1 MQTPDISPPAGMVK
15 MRRIATGLLALMAVV
30 FVAARL
36 LQPRYPWLSFVVAFA
51 EAAMV
56 GALAD
61 WFAVT
66 ALFRH
71 PLGLPIPHTAIV
83 PANKD
88 RIGSSVADFLEQNFL
103 TRDVLAEELRHIDFA
118 GAAAQW
124 LSEPGNSRDV
134 ALQIAQGVPTM
145 VRMVEDHDVGN
156 FLQATLASGLKNV
169 RFAPLLAEVFDVLI
183 ADRRHQLLFDHLIGM
198 AANALERNQDT
209 IRQKIHEASPRWMPR
224 IIDEKLFEKIMTE
237 SHAILDEM
245 RQEGSEWRER
255 FHRSVEEFIDRL
267 RNSPEYEARIV
278 SVVDQ
283 TLQHPLFKSYT
294 HTVWTNVRDRLL
306 ADADKPDSRIA
317 AQLERALAGVGAAL
331 QRDPAVQDKL
341 NGWIRQFAAHAIS
354 SRRHLIASLVKRVI
368 QKWDAETVSR
378 KFESYVGRDL
388 QYIRIN
394 GTLVGGLVGL
404 LLHLVSMV
412 L

>member
-1 MQTPDISPPAGMVK
+1 MPDTSPPAGMVK
-15 MRRIATGLLALMAVV
+15 MRRIATGLLAMMAVI

-36 LQPRYPWLSFVVAFA
+36 LQPRYPWLSFVVSFA

-88 RIGSSVADFLEQNFL
+88 RIGSSVANFLEHNFM
-103 TRDVLAEELRHIDFA
+103 TREVLAEELRHIDFA
-118 GAAAQW
+118 GAAAHW
-124 LSEPGNSRDV
+124 LCEPRNSREV
-134 ALQIAQGVPTM
+134 ALQITHGVPTL
-145 VRMVEDHDVGN
+145 VRMVEDQDVGN

-169 RFAPLLAEVFDVLI
+169 RFAPLLAEVLDVLI

-198 AANALERNQDT
+198 AADALERNQDF

-237 SHAILDEM
+237 SQAILDEM
-245 RQEGSEWRER
+245 RQEDSEWRAR
-255 FHRSVEEFIDRL
+255 FQSSVEEFIGKL
-267 RNSPEYEARIV
+267 RSSPDYEARIAG
-278 SVVDQ
+278 VVDQ
-283 TLQHPLFKSYT
+283 TLQHPLFRDYT
-294 HTVWTNVRDRLL
+294 QTVLNNVRDRLL
-306 ADADKPDSRIA
+306 ADADNPGSRIA
-317 AQLERALAGVGAAL
+317 AQLERALGGIATAL

-341 NGWIRQFAAHAIS
+341 NGWIRQFAANAIA
-354 SRRHLIASLVKRVI
+354 SRRHVIAALVKRVI
-368 QKWDAETVSR
+368 QKWDAETVSS

-404 LLHLVSMV
+404 LLHLVSMA

>member
-1 MQTPDISPPAGMVK
+1 MRMPDTAPPAGMVK
-15 MRRIATGLLALMAVV
+15 MRRIATGLLVLMAVV

-88 RIGSSVADFLEQNFL
+88 RIGSSVADFLENTFM
-103 TRDVLAEELRHIDFA
+103 TREVLAEELRHIDFA
-118 GAAAQW
+118 GAAAHW

-134 ALQIAQGVPTM
+134 ALQITRGVPTV
-145 VRMVEDHDVGN
+145 VRMVEDQDVGS
-156 FLQATLASGLKNV
+156 FLQSTLSSGLKNV
-169 RFAPLLAEVFDVLI
+169 RFGPLLAEVLDVLV
-183 ADRRHQLLFDHLIGM
+183 ADRRHQQLFDHLVGM
-198 AANALERNQDT
+198 AATALKRNQDT
-209 IRQKIHEASPRWMPR
+209 IRQKIHDASPRWMPR

-237 SHAILDEM
+237 SQAILDEM
-245 RQEGSEWRER
+245 RQEDSEWRER
-255 FHRSVEEFIDRL
+255 FHRSVQEFMDKL
-267 RNSPEYEARIV
+267 RSSPDYEARIAG
-278 SVVDQ
+278 VVDQ

-294 HTVWTNVRDRLL
+294 HTVWTTVRDRLL

-317 AQLERALAGVGAAL
+317 AQFERALAGVGNAL
-331 QRDPAVQDKL
+331 QRDAAVQDKL
-341 NGWIRQFAAHAIS
+341 NGWIRQFAANAIS

-404 LLHLVSMV
+404 LLHLVSMA

>member
-1 MQTPDISPPAGMVK
+1 MPDTQQPAPMVR
-15 MRRIATGLLALMAVV
+15 MRRIATGLLALMALV

-36 LQPRYPWLSFVVAFA
+36 LQPRHPWLSFVVAFA

-88 RIGSSVADFLEQNFL
+88 RIGSSVADFLEHNFM
-103 TRDVLAEELRHIDFA
+103 TREVLADELRHIDFA
-118 GAAAQW
+118 GAAAHW
-124 LSEPGNSRDV
+124 LAEPANSRAV
-134 ALQIAQGVPTM
+134 SLQIVQGVPTL
-145 VRMVEDHDVGN
+145 VRMVEDEDVGS
-156 FLQATLASGLKNV
+156 FLQATLSSGLKNV

-183 ADRRHQLLFDHLIGM
+183 ADRRHQMLFDHMIGM
-198 AANALERNQDT
+198 AASALERNKDF
-209 IRQKIHEASPRWMPR
+209 IRQKIHEKSPRWMPR
-224 IIDEKLFEKIMTE
+224 IIDEKLFEKIIGE
-237 SHAILDEM
+237 AQAILDEM
-245 RQEGSEWRER
+245 RQEDSEWRER
-255 FHRSVEEFIDRL
+255 FHRSAEEFIGKL
-267 RNSPEYEARIV
+267 RSSPEYEERITR
-278 SVVDQ
+278 VVDQ
-283 TLQHPLFKSYT
+283 TLQHPLFRDYT
-294 HTVWTNVRDRLL
+294 HTVWTSLRGRLL
-306 ADADKPDSRIA
+306 VDVEKPDSRIA
-317 AQLERALAGVGAAL
+317 AQLDRALAGLGVAL
-331 QRDPAVQDKL
+331 KRDAAVQEKL
-341 NGWIRQFAAHAIS
+341 NGWIRDFAADAIS

-404 LLHLVSMV
+404 LLHLVSMA

>member
-1 MQTPDISPPAGMVK
+1 MQMPETSQPAGLVK

-88 RIGSSVADFLEQNFL
+88 RIGSSVASFLEQNFL
-103 TRDVLAEELRHIDFA
+103 TREVLAEELRHIDFA

-134 ALQIAQGVPTM
+134 ALQITHGLPTM

-224 IIDEKLFEKIMTE
+224 IIDEKLFDKIMTE

-245 RQEGSEWRER
+245 RQEDSEWRER
-255 FHRSVEEFIDRL
+255 FHRSVEEFIGKL
-267 RNSPEYEARIV
+267 RSSPEYEARIV

-306 ADADKPDSRIA
+306 ADADRPDSRIA
-317 AQLERALAGVGAAL
+317 AQLERALAGVGGAL
-331 QRDPAVQDKL
+331 LRDPAVQDKL
-341 NGWIRQFAAHAIS
+341 NGWIRQFAANAIS
-354 SRRHLIASLVKRVI
+354 SRRHLIAALVKRVI

-404 LLHLVSMV
+404 LLHLVSMA

>member
-1 MQTPDISPPAGMVK
+1 MQMPETSQPAGLVK

-88 RIGSSVADFLEQNFL
+88 RIGSSVASFLEQNFL
-103 TRDVLAEELRHIDFA
+103 TREVLAEELRHIDFA

-134 ALQIAQGVPTM
+134 ALQITHGLPTM

-209 IRQKIHEASPRWMPR
+209 IRQKIHEVSPRWMPR
-224 IIDEKLFEKIMTE
+224 IIDEKLFDKIMTE

-245 RQEGSEWRER
+245 RQEDSEWRER
-255 FHRSVEEFIDRL
+255 FHRSVEEFIGKL
-267 RNSPEYEARIV
+267 RSSPEYEARIV

-306 ADADKPDSRIA
+306 ADADRPDSRIA
-317 AQLERALAGVGAAL
+317 AQLERALAGVGGAL
-331 QRDPAVQDKL
+331 LRDPAVQDKL
-341 NGWIRQFAAHAIS
+341 NGWIRQFAANAIS
-354 SRRHLIASLVKRVI
+354 SRRHLIAALVKRVI

-404 LLHLVSMV
+404 LLHFVSMA

>member
-1 MQTPDISPPAGMVK
+1 MPDTSPPAGMVK
-15 MRRIATGLLALMAVV
+15 MRRIATGLLAMMAVI

-36 LQPRYPWLSFVVAFA
+36 LQPRYPWLSFVVSFA

-71 PLGLPIPHTAIV
+71 PLGIPIPHTAIV

-88 RIGSSVADFLEQNFL
+88 RIGSSVANFLEHNFM
-103 TRDVLAEELRHIDFA
+103 TREVLAEELRHIDFA
-118 GAAAQW
+118 GAAAHW
-124 LSEPGNSRDV
+124 LCEPRNSREV
-134 ALQIAQGVPTM
+134 ALQITHGVPTL
-145 VRMVEDHDVGN
+145 VRMVEDQDVGN

-169 RFAPLLAEVFDVLI
+169 RFAPLLAEVLDVLI

-198 AANALERNQDT
+198 AADALERNQDF

-237 SHAILDEM
+237 SQAILDEM
-245 RQEGSEWRER
+245 RQEDSEWRAR
-255 FHRSVEEFIDRL
+255 FQSSVEEFIGKL
-267 RNSPEYEARIV
+267 RSSPDYEARIAG
-278 SVVDQ
+278 VVDQ
-283 TLQHPLFKSYT
+283 TLQHPLFRGYT
-294 HTVWTNVRDRLL
+294 QTVWSNVRDRLL
-306 ADADKPDSRIA
+306 ADADNPGSRIA
-317 AQLERALAGVGAAL
+317 AQLERALGGIATAL

-341 NGWIRQFAAHAIS
+341 NGWIRQFAANAIA
-354 SRRHLIASLVKRVI
+354 SRRHVIAALVKRVI
-368 QKWDAETVSR
+368 QKWDAETVSS

-404 LLHLVSMV
+404 LLHLVS
-412 L
+412 LAL

>member
-1 MQTPDISPPAGMVK
+1 MRMPDTAPPAGMVK
-15 MRRIATGLLALMAVV
+15 MRRIATGLLVLMAVV

-88 RIGSSVADFLEQNFL
+88 RIGSSVADFLENNFM
-103 TRDVLAEELRHIDFA
+103 TREVLAEELRHIDFA
-118 GAAAQW
+118 GAAAHW

-134 ALQIAQGVPTM
+134 ALQITRGVPTV
-145 VRMVEDHDVGN
+145 VRMVEDQDVGS
-156 FLQATLASGLKNV
+156 FLQSTLSSGLKNV
-169 RFAPLLAEVFDVLI
+169 RFGPLLAEVLDVLV
-183 ADRRHQLLFDHLIGM
+183 ADRRHQQLFDHLVGM
-198 AANALERNQDT
+198 AATALERNQDT
-209 IRQKIHEASPRWMPR
+209 IRQKIHDASPRWMPR

-237 SHAILDEM
+237 SQAILDEM
-245 RQEGSEWRER
+245 RQEDSEWRER
-255 FHRSVEEFIDRL
+255 FHRSVQEFMDKL
-267 RNSPEYEARIV
+267 RSSPDYEARIAG
-278 SVVDQ
+278 VVDQ

-294 HTVWTNVRDRLL
+294 HTVWTTVRDRLL

-317 AQLERALAGVGAAL
+317 AQFERALAGVGNAL
-331 QRDPAVQDKL
+331 QRDAAVQDKL
-341 NGWIRQFAAHAIS
+341 NGWIRQFAANAIS

-404 LLHLVSMV
+404 LLHLVSMA

>member
-1 MQTPDISPPAGMVK
+1 MPDTSPPAGMVK
-15 MRRIATGLLALMAVV
+15 MRRIATGLLAMMAVI

-36 LQPRYPWLSFVVAFA
+36 LQPRYPWLSFVVSFA

-71 PLGLPIPHTAIV
+71 PLGIPIPHTAIV

-88 RIGSSVADFLEQNFL
+88 RIGSSVANFLEHNFM
-103 TRDVLAEELRHIDFA
+103 TREVLAEELRHIDFA
-118 GAAAQW
+118 GAAAHW
-124 LSEPGNSRDV
+124 LCEPGNSREV
-134 ALQIAQGVPTM
+134 ALQITHGVPTL
-145 VRMVEDHDVGN
+145 VRMVEDQDVGN

-169 RFAPLLAEVFDVLI
+169 RFAPLLAEVLDVLI

-198 AANALERNQDT
+198 AADALERNQDF
-209 IRQKIHEASPRWMPR
+209 IRLKIHEASPRWMPR

-237 SHAILDEM
+237 SQAILDEM
-245 RQEGSEWRER
+245 RQEDSEWRAR
-255 FHRSVEEFIDRL
+255 FQSSVEEFIGKL
-267 RNSPEYEARIV
+267 RSSPDYEARIAG
-278 SVVDQ
+278 VVDQ
-283 TLQHPLFKSYT
+283 TLQHPLFRSYT
-294 HTVWTNVRDRLL
+294 QTVWSNVRDRLL
-306 ADADKPDSRIA
+306 ADADNPGSRIA
-317 AQLERALAGVGAAL
+317 AQLERALGGIATAL

-341 NGWIRQFAAHAIS
+341 NGWIRQFAANAIA
-354 SRRHLIASLVKRVI
+354 SRRHVIAALVKRVI
-368 QKWDAETVSR
+368 QKWDAETVSS

-404 LLHLVSMV
+404 LLHLVS
-412 L
+412 LAL

>member
-1 MQTPDISPPAGMVK
+1 MNTKSAELRQSKRLALFFFGGAAALFVLSLFLPQNWW
-15 MRRIATGLLALMAVV
+15 TGLLK
-30 FVAARL
+30 
-36 LQPRYPWLSFVVAFA
+36 AFA

-88 RIGSSVADFLEQNFL
+88 RIGSSVADFLENNFM
-103 TRDVLAEELRHIDFA
+103 TREVLAEELRHIDFA
-118 GAAAQW
+118 GAAAHW

-134 ALQIAQGVPTM
+134 ALQITRGVPTV
-145 VRMVEDHDVGN
+145 VRMVEDQDVGS
-156 FLQATLASGLKNV
+156 FLQSTLSSGLKNV
-169 RFAPLLAEVFDVLI
+169 RFGPLLAEVLDVLV
-183 ADRRHQLLFDHLIGM
+183 ADRRHQQLFDHLVGM
-198 AANALERNQDT
+198 AATALERNQDT
-209 IRQKIHEASPRWMPR
+209 IRQKIHDASPRWMPR

-237 SHAILDEM
+237 SQAILDEM
-245 RQEGSEWRER
+245 RQEDSEWRER
-255 FHRSVEEFIDRL
+255 FHRSVQEFMDKL
-267 RNSPEYEARIV
+267 RSSPDYEARIAG
-278 SVVDQ
+278 VVDQ

-294 HTVWTNVRDRLL
+294 HTVWTTVRDRLL

-317 AQLERALAGVGAAL
+317 AQFERALAGVGNAL
-331 QRDPAVQDKL
+331 QRDAAVQDKL
-341 NGWIRQFAAHAIS
+341 NGWIRQFAANAIS
-354 SRRHLIASLVKRVI
+354 SRRHLIAALVKRVI

-404 LLHLVSMV
+404 LLHLVSMA

>member
-1 MQTPDISPPAGMVK
+1 MPDTSPPAGMVK
-15 MRRIATGLLALMAVV
+15 MRRIATGLLAMMAVI

-36 LQPRYPWLSFVVAFA
+36 LQPRYPWLSFVVSFA

-88 RIGSSVADFLEQNFL
+88 RIGSSVANFLEHNFM
-103 TRDVLAEELRHIDFA
+103 TREVLAEELRHIDFA
-118 GAAAQW
+118 GAAAHW
-124 LSEPGNSRDV
+124 LCEPRNSREV
-134 ALQIAQGVPTM
+134 ALQITHGVPTL
-145 VRMVEDHDVGN
+145 VRMVEDQDVGN

-169 RFAPLLAEVFDVLI
+169 RFAPLLAEVLDVLI

-198 AANALERNQDT
+198 AADALERNQDF

-237 SHAILDEM
+237 SQAILDEM
-245 RQEGSEWRER
+245 RQEDSEWRAR
-255 FHRSVEEFIDRL
+255 FQSSVEEFIGKL
-267 RNSPEYEARIV
+267 RSSPDYEARIAG
-278 SVVDQ
+278 VVDQ
-283 TLQHPLFKSYT
+283 TLQHPLFRGYT
-294 HTVWTNVRDRLL
+294 QTVWSNVRDRLL
-306 ADADKPDSRIA
+306 ADADNPGSRIA
-317 AQLERALAGVGAAL
+317 AQLERALGGIATAL

-341 NGWIRQFAAHAIS
+341 NGWIRQFAANAIA
-354 SRRHLIASLVKRVI
+354 SRRHVIAALVKRVI
-368 QKWDAETVSR
+368 QKWDAETVSS

-404 LLHLVSMV
+404 LLHLVSMA